1 MRNRLLANSATTP
14 AKAFC
19 RKVYPSKDPHEKAQC
34 RSKQMRMQN
43 FEVIHPQISSH
54 LTNTISFEINW
65 FIFFI
70 DKVIV
75 WVSEW
80 VSHWVTLRNELT
92 DVTLVSE
99 DIYWGLSW
107 CNFGDWWYH
116 NMEMMIDRFISSQYI
131 VKHFQ
136 SHLVFFPDL
145 GSSMVITDLLPG
157 APFFFWLFSLFFS
170 CSVGAF
176 PIHS

>member
-99 DIYWGLSW
+99 DTFWRLYWCDSGSHSPHLCSLPACAPAQVSAHRPLPLPYHRRCRW
-107 CNFGDWWYH
+107 RLLEKGDKLFLH
-116 NMEMMIDRFISSQYI
+116 FTFIW
-131 VKHFQ
+131 
-136 SHLVFFPDL
+136 
-145 GSSMVITDLLPG
+145 GSLIQ
-157 APFFFWLFSLFFS
+157 FLFK
-170 CSVGAF
+170 
-176 PIHS
+176 